1 MTDRELMQQ
10 ALDAIHLWHWTG
22 ETHLLMPVHD
32 ALRDRLAQPE
42 PPPECKTDAEKIAF
56 SFGWMK
62 AIEAQRLELAAKD
75 SSEVQP
81 DILNALRLAQ
91 DALQMASLPF
101 PVDELKTLRALQA
114 VDKICDALEPRGK
127 GKSNG

>member
-1 MTDRELMQQ
+1 MKKPESECNPQDICAGCRCKY
-10 ALDAIHLWHWTG
+10 A
-22 ETHLLMPVHD
+22 
-32 ALRDRLAQPE
+32 AQPG

-62 AIEAQRLELAAKD
+62 AIEAQRLEQAAKD

-91 DALQMASLPF
+91 DALHMASLPF
-101 PVDELKTLRALQA
+101 PMDELKTLRALNA
-114 VDKICDALEPRGK
+114 VTEVLEALGPEEK
-127 GKSNG
+127 A